1 MKPLSG
7 LKFSF
12 TVERFTL
19 YKTRDTFRKSQTL
32 ISKFVFIVTGP
43 CPQKSVI
50 RLLQSSTRTVIHDFT
65 GFMCILPL
73 ILRAFDLNRGQ
84 PLNLIKEVP
93 LACVAGGFVG
103 DLC

>member
-1 MKPLSG
+1 MHS
-7 LKFSF
+7 
-12 TVERFTL
+12 E
-19 YKTRDTFRKSQTL
+19 KSQRL

-50 RLLQSSTRTVIHDFT
+50 QLLQSSTRTVIHDFT

-73 ILRAFDLNRGQ
+73 ILRAFDLNSGQ